1 MTNYK
6 SVATRLKTPELV
18 AVYNTYSDKSIKKF
32 SDREAAVRRTT
43 EILEFK
49 KPEMKEIKSKISEES
64 CKLLDALPD
73 DRKGKFPGPKSKFQ
87 GKKIYKLLKENPRR
101 KKTGWGYQG
110 WDIMKDGMTYEE
122 FRLAGGRTEDLAWDV
137 MKKNVEVK

>member
-6 SVATRLKTPELV
+6 AVATRLKTPELI
-18 AVYNTYSDKSIKKF
+18 AIYNTYSDKPIKKF
-32 SDREAAVRRTT
+32 SDREAAVRRTA

-49 KPEMKEIKSKISEES
+49 KPEVKEIKSKISEES
-64 CKLLDALPD
+64 SSLLDSLPEE
-73 DRKGKFPGPKSKFQ
+73 RKGKFPGPKSKFD
-87 GKKIYKLLKENPRR
+87 GKKIYKKQKENPRR
-101 KKTGWGYQG
+101 KKSGWGYKS

-137 MKKNVEVK
+137 KHKHVEVK